1 MTSWPRDKTKNKTEL
16 RDGPWIGLIQNYD
29 EYVEGSSGKVRMN
42 SRKRKVQDRRTQL
55 RGIPRMMVKADLR
68 MSAVFLG
75 EL

>member
-1 MTSWPRDKTKNKTEL
+1 
-16 RDGPWIGLIQNYD
+16 
-29 EYVEGSSGKVRMN
+29 MN

-55 RGIPRMMVKADLR
+55 KGIPRMVVKADLR